1 MSIKH
6 LLAHRALSSRQLS
19 VAAVAVAS
27 VAALCCR
34 PFLLIERRVLPS
46 AGRKRNQSRRSR
58 RICRL
63 PKTFSLDLRVPK
75 QATSPSSLPSLRK
88 TMPAR
93 PDRPS
98 EEPGKLNPTVHLLL
112 SLSLPLLG
120 TFTNFRG
127 LKQRGIEKVVKV
139 LSSLGRPLV

>member
-6 LLAHRALSSRQLS
+6 LLAHRALSSQQLS
-19 VAAVAVAS
+19 MAAVAVAS
-27 VAALCCR
+27 AGL
-34 PFLLIERRVLPS
+34 FLLIESRVLPS

-63 PKTFSLDLRVPK
+63 PKTGSLDLRVPK
-75 QATSPSSLPSLRK
+75 QATSPSSLPALGK
-88 TMPAR
+88 DMPAR

-112 SLSLPLLG
+112 SLSLPVLG
-120 TFTNFRG
+120 TFTNFHG

-139 LSSLGRPLV
+139 LSSLGGPLV

>member
-1 MSIKH
+1 MCCP
-6 LLAHRALSSRQLS
+6 LLVGRETS
-19 VAAVAVAS
+19 
-27 VAALCCR
+27 
-34 PFLLIERRVLPS
+34 PGE
-46 AGRKRNQSRRSR
+46 AGGYAD
-58 RICRL
+58 
-63 PKTFSLDLRVPK
+63 FSLDLRVPK
-75 QATSPSSLPSLRK
+75 QAMSPSSLPSLGK
-88 TMPAR
+88 DMPAR

>member
-1 MSIKH
+1 MSVKH
-6 LLAHRALSSRQLS
+6 LLAHRAQLS
-19 VAAVAVAS
+19 VATVAVAS

-63 PKTFSLDLRVPK
+63 PKTVSLDLRVPK
-75 QATSPSSLPSLRK
+75 QASSPSSLPSLGK
-88 TMPAR
+88 DMPAR

-139 LSSLGRPLV
+139 